1 MIGSDTMKNYLSL
14 KETVT
19 DCEKRH
25 ISLVLNVC
33 NNNVVKAA
41 KVLEIS
47 VSSLYRKI
55 DKYKLKG
62 EFK

>member
-1 MIGSDTMKNYLSL
+1 MKNRFHLSL
-14 KETVT
+14 KKTVT
-19 DCEKRH
+19 DCERRH

-33 NNNVVKAA
+33 KNNVVEAA
-41 KVLEIS
+41 KILKIS